1 MTVSVPYQ
9 VAAADGLREEDRE
22 TVRGLLNNWQTHY
35 AGNVLR
41 NSYYESH
48 SMLKDLGIS
57 VPDSLKNL
65 EVACGWGYKCVEVM
79 RDHLAFDGFSVEDE
93 RYDSDLR
100 AMVRRNSLDVR
111 VGKAVNS
118 ALKYCFSMWVVT
130 ADEEGHARISAYPP
144 TLATGLWNDVSERL
158 DAGMFVVRFKRE
170 NGVKTNHPDWV
181 DVMLP
186 DCLIRLRE
194 QRPGYW
200 FAEYVPHG
208 LGVVPMF
215 VMPYN
220 PDDDRPFGTSRI
232 TPEVR
237 WLIDCAIR
245 ANVNEEIASAFAAS
259 TQKYLLGTDGESF
272 EGVSRWDAF
281 IGSILEVEMNSDGG
295 TPQFGQLTQ
304 PSMQP
309 LSEHFN
315 NLCKR
320 MSAATGIHVGQFG
333 IMSDNPS
340 SAEAIYAENEP
351 LILKCKSFI
360 KQAKGALRRVCTAA
374 LATEYG
380 SDYDT
385 AERTFDVSAH
395 FLNPSM
401 PTLAQ
406 QTDSSI
412 KLASVCEGFAETR
425 AFWRLNG
432 FDDDEV
438 QEIDSQIRKARARIA
453 AQSAALAAVQQ
464 QEGKAAADGGIQSAT

>member
-170 NGVKTNHPDWV
+170 NGVKTNYPDWV

-194 QRPGYW
+194 QRTGYW

-208 LGVVPMF
+208 LGVVSMF

-272 EGVSRWDAF
+272 EGFSRWDAF

-360 KQAKGALRRVCTAA
+360 KQAKGTLQRVCTAA

-464 QEGKAAADGGIQSAT
+464 QEGQAAADGGIQSAT